1 MEVKAHLQ
9 NENIII
15 FLPQIKSDKIQ
26 HLKERG
32 KATIKTE
39 RKMVN
44 ILNGA
49 LAL

>member
-1 MEVKAHLQ
+1 MRILL
-9 NENIII
+9 

-32 KATIKTE
+32 KATIRTE